1 MQPLFQLYDGMVQHH
16 SVFLR
21 DLEHR
26 IVLWEG
32 RSNAAAANNATYA
45 NTNGNG
51 SGGGKTEQRVGD
63 LMLKNMVLLPIYE
76 EYLDTHRDILQALN
90 DMYTSDHAFQQVYR
104 EFEQQKTCY
113 VPIFNL
119 LLKPFQR
126 LVHYKMLLDQLVE
139 HYPDNNFD
147 RTDCQGAL
155 MMLERTVAQMEAP
168 LTETNNFIVLCE
180 LQRDLMGI
188 DNLVEKNRQLIR
200 QGCLLKHSKRG
211 LQQRMFFL
219 VRSGHWSIGNAL
231 LTHSVLLLP
240 LLSVLRRADLCQQV
254 ADQSHFQGARSHR
267 GAVFVDRERGAQC
280 VRHFRR
286 AEVDHGQR
294 GHDGREESVAG

>member
-1 MQPLFQLYDGMVQHH
+1 MEAVQPLFQMYDGMVQHH

-32 RSNAAAANNATYA
+32 RSNANVTYA
-45 NTNGNG
+45 NTPNGNA
-51 SGGGKTEQRVGD
+51 KTEQRVGD
-63 LMLKNMVLLPIYE
+63 LMLKNMVVLPIYE
-76 EYLDTHRDILQALN
+76 EYLDTHRDILQTLN
-90 DMYTSDHAFQQVYR
+90 DMYTNDNAFQQVFR
-104 EFEQQKTCY
+104 DFEQQKTCY

-155 MMLERTVAQMEAP
+155 MMLERTVQQMETP

-188 DNLVEKNRQLIR
+188 DNLVETNRHLIR

-219 VRSGHWSIGNAL
+219 VSTVAQHCYLSKAGS
-231 LTHSVLLLP
+231 LTLI
-240 LLSVLRRADLCQQV
+240 
-254 ADQSHFQGARSHR
+254 
-267 GAVFVDRERGAQC
+267 
-280 VRHFRR
+280 
-286 AEVDHGQR
+286 
-294 GHDGREESVAG
+294 